1 MRVQVGDLHAGAA
14 HARTAGEHAQDSAQ
28 HLSQAQLGPGM
39 FGDFAA
45 ADAFHDTVS
54 TAHAHHIATS
64 KAHRNVLNG
73 VDHRA
78 RHVASEFIT
87 MDHANTE
94 AVREVQ

>member
-28 HLSQAQLGPGM
+28 HLSQAQLGSGM

-45 ADAFHDTVS
+45 ADSFHDTIS
-54 TAHAHHIATS
+54 TAHAHHIAAS
-64 KAHRNVLNG
+64 EAHRNVLNG

-78 RHVASEFIT
+78 RHVANEFTT